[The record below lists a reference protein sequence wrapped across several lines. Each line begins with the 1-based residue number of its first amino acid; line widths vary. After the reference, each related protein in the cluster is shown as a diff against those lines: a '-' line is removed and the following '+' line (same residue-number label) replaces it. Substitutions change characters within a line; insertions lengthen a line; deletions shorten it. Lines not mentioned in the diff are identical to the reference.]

1 MAGQVADA
9 FVQCRSILEN
19 AAYAVHI
26 YRNSDLGRVW
36 LKRHIDSDSLAAQR
50 KAFSF
55 GRVLES
61 VANAN
66 VHAGQ
71 RLDELYQ
78 RTIDFGGHPNERSV
92 TENMTITK
100 EKDRRIMLSISQHKD
115 GPQLDLAL
123 KSVAQCGMVSLEM
136 LQVVFG
142 ARFELLG
149 VNAEMLKLR
158 SGL

>member
-9 FVQCRSILEN
+9 YVQCRSILEN

-26 YRNSDLGRVW
+26 YRAPDLGRVW
-36 LKRHIDSDSLAAQR
+36 LNRHNDSDSLAAQK

-55 GRVLES
+55 ARVQKS
-61 VANAN
+61 VARAN
-66 VHAGQ
+66 VHAGE
-71 RLDELYQ
+71 RLKELYQ
-78 RTIDFGGHPNERSV
+78 RAIDLGGHPNERSV
-92 TENMTITK
+92 TGNMTIIK
-100 EKDRRIMLSISQHKD
+100 KKGRRIMLSISQHKD

-149 VNAEMLKLR
+149 ISAEMLNLR